1 MGLNDYMN
9 SELCTLFNAIEAYFE
24 VEETR
29 QRQEWERTRWQAATL
44 VNIQLKRQDRMKVT
58 ELLPLPWDREEKMQV
73 AKPLTYDEQKERF
86 ERIDAFMKQRKA
98 TS

>member
-1 MGLNDYMN
+1 MGLGDYMD

-44 VNIQLKRQDRMKVT
+44 VNIQLKKKDRLKVN
-58 ELLPLPWDREEKMQV
+58 ELLPLPWDKEGDLQV
-73 AKPLTYDEQKERF
+73 VKPLTYEEQKERF
-86 ERIDAFMKQRKA
+86 EKIDAFMKQRKA
-98 TS
+98 QS